1 VTCSK
6 SIEEKCGGD
15 RVETAEGRIGKS
27 RVALASYTDDR
38 ISELK
43 IMLGLLAALATLSS
57 GTYGGTH
64 SKEQQKELGGYP
76 VEMTTAIIYG
86 EEEGGEV
93 GE

>member
-1 VTCSK
+1 MTCSK

-43 IMLGLLAALATLSS
+43 IMLG
-57 GTYGGTH
+57 